1 MRNPRLCRCRRDTDR
16 DIEARNLDKEAKAME
31 LRQLTT
37 ELERQGYAQLLAQAR
52 ATRGRGFREK
62 EGSCNGRAHML
73 LGDMFGLF
81 ESEAALLD
89 EMRAGFIVHSAAS
102 FPLSYPKPDLTHLA
116 PESVIEGSEL
126 WSLTPGC
133 GRVAKLV
140 AGAVVGIMRA
150 KAMVLYSLVKP
161 IDLTRYYYE
170 DGFVNACEPVPW
182 PYVETLDGEMM
193 WVQPLILEGAALERY
208 IGAGFE
214 LLFRSIS
221 SPRTLRFAES
231 GKAVEE
237 NAAAMEHAS
246 QRRRSIAPTTVN
258 GEASH

>member
-1 MRNPRLCRCRRDTDR
+1 
-16 DIEARNLDKEAKAME
+16 ME

-37 ELERQGYAQLLAQAR
+37 DAERQAYAQCLTRAR

-81 ESEAALLD
+81 ESEEAQLD
-89 EMRAGFIVHSAAS
+89 QMRAGFIVHSAAS
-102 FPLSYPKPDLTHLA
+102 FPLSYPKPDLTHLP

-126 WSLTPGC
+126 WSLSAGS
-133 GRVAKLV
+133 GRVAKIV
-140 AGAVVGIMRA
+140 AGAVVGMMQAR
-150 KAMVLYSLVKP
+150 AMVLYSLIKP

-170 DGFVNACEPVPW
+170 DGFINACDPVPW
-182 PYVETLDGEMM
+182 PYVETLEGETM
-193 WVQPLILEGAALERY
+193 WVQPLILEGAVLEKY
-208 IGAGFE
+208 IRAGFE
-214 LLFRSIS
+214 LLFRTSN

-246 QRRRSIAPTTVN
+246 QHRRSIAPSAVN